1 MKITILTLFPEMFQ
15 GFLTTSIIKRA
26 IGKEIV
32 SIEFINIRDFTEN
45 KYGRVDTPPIGGG
58 PGLVMQAQPVVSA
71 LEKIASG
78 HKILFSPRGARFNQN
93 RAFSLARKD
102 HLILVCGHYEG
113 IDERVNNYVDELIS
127 IGDFVLTGGEIAAMA
142 VSDAVIRLLEGVISI
157 DSLNEESFTHN
168 NMLEYPQFTEPFNF
182 RGAEVPLILYSGNH
196 KAIEKWRRK
205 QSLYLTYTL
214 RPDLYPKILKD
225 AGDDKL
231 LKEALD
237 GIQAKWELDVI
248 AKSKKFTDKK

>member
-1 MKITILTLFPEMFQ
+1 MKITILTLFPEMFT
-15 GFLTTSIIKRA
+15 GFMETSIIKRA

-32 SIEFINIRDFTEN
+32 EVELINIRDFTEN

-58 PGLVMQAQPVVSA
+58 AGLVMQAQPIVSA
-71 LEKIASG
+71 LNSLKPG
-78 HKILFSPRGARFNQN
+78 HKILFSPRGTTFNQKK
-93 RAFSLARKD
+93 AFSLARKE

-113 IDERVNNYVDELIS
+113 IDERVNPYVDELIS
-127 IGDFVLTGGEIAAMA
+127 IGDFIMTGGEIAAMA
-142 VSDAVIRLLEGVISI
+142 VSDAVIRLLDGVISI

-168 NMLEYPQFTEPFNF
+168 SMLEYPQYTEPYDFN
-182 RGAEVPLILYSGNH
+182 GATVPLILYSGNH

-231 LKEALD
+231 LQEALD
-237 GIQAKWELDVI
+237 GVTPKWESDVI
-248 AKSKKFTDKK
+248 SKSKKFTEKK

>member
-1 MKITILTLFPEMFQ
+1 MKITILTLFPEMFE

-26 IGKEIV
+26 IGKNIV
-32 SIEFINIRDFTEN
+32 EVELLNIRDFTDN

-58 PGLVMQAQPVVSA
+58 AGLVMQAQPVVAA
-71 LEKIASG
+71 LESIASG
-78 HKILFSPRGARFNQN
+78 YKILFSPRGQTFNQN
-93 RAFSLARKD
+93 KAFSLARKD

-113 IDERVNNYVDELIS
+113 IDERVNPYVDELMS
-127 IGDFVLTGGEIAAMA
+127 MGDFILTGGELAAMM
-142 VSDAVIRLLEGVISI
+142 VSDAVIRLLDGVISI

-168 NMLEYPQFTEPFNF
+168 HMLEYPQYTEPFDF
-182 RGAEVPLILYSGNH
+182 KGAQVPLILYSGNH

-214 RPDLYPKILKD
+214 RPDLYQKILKD
-225 AGDDKL
+225 AGDDRL
-231 LKEALD
+231 LAEA
-237 GIQAKWELDVI
+237 IQGLEAQWEKDVI